1 MIVVTAATGQFG
13 RLVVD
18 QLLNRVPVDELAIA
32 VRNPATADDLA
43 DRGVQVR
50 YADYDEPES
59 LVSAFRGADRLLFIS
74 SPDAA
79 RLVQHRNVVAAAGE
93 AGVGMLAYTSGL
105 GADMVPE
112 DTPILGDHRVTE
124 QAIKQS
130 GVPYVMLRHPLY
142 TELFINAGLKSAI
155 EAGELTSSTGGRGM
169 NTASRADLAEAA
181 AAVLTS
187 ADVAPRVQLHWPALD
202 LPGARGSAE
211 RRERAN
217 GVVPGSGP
225 GPRCH
230 RLHGTRPSSS
240 RQADSKSKPPICRPS
255 WVASPPICTRQLRSP
270 WPDASQPA
278 RTPQSPIQCAPASAQ
293 GHGPT

>member
-93 AGVGMLAYTSGL
+93 AGVGMFAYTSGL

-124 QAIKQS
+124 QVIKQS

-142 TELFINAGLKSAI
+142 TELFINAGLRSAI

-187 ADVAPRVQLHWPALD
+187 ADVVPVYSFTGRLWTYPELAAALSD
-202 LPGARGSAE
+202 ASGRTVSYREVDQDPGAIGFMGLAP
-211 RRERAN
+211 
-217 GVVPGSGP
+217 VV
-225 GPRCH
+225 
-230 RLHGTRPSSS
+230 
-240 RQADSKSKPPICRPS
+240 QAGGFEVQSTDLQTVLGR
-255 WVASPPICTRQLRSP
+255 
-270 WPDASQPA
+270 QPA
-278 RTPQSPIQCAPASAQ
+278 DLHEAVALALA
-293 GHGPT
+293 

>member
-93 AGVGMLAYTSGL
+93 AGVGMIAYTSGL

-124 QAIKQS
+124 QVIKQS

-187 ADVAPRVQLHWPALD
+187 AECRARVQLHWPALD

-230 RLHGTRPSSS
+230 RLHGTRPS
-240 RQADSKSKPPICRPS
+240 RPGRR
-255 WVASPPICTRQLRSP
+255 IRSP
-270 WPDASQPA
+270 NHRSADRPGSPARRSARRSCARPGLMQSQPA
-278 RTPQSPIQCAPASAQ
+278 RIPQSPIQCAPASAQ
-293 GHGPT
+293 GHGLT